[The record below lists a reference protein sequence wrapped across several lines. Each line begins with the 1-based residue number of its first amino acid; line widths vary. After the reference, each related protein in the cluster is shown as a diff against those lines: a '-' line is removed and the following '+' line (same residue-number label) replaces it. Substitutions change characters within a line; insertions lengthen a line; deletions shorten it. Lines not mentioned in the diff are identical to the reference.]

1 MNNFLY
7 KYQSFMGQ
15 LNYTLFLI
23 VVALLPFPQYFLRH
37 ACVAWLVAWLLE
49 GRVFTKPNMQ
59 EWRKMMP
66 FIMFGGWY
74 LWKIISGLWA
84 DDLRAY
90 SWQLERYMT
99 FGFLVP
105 VGIWGVS
112 DHYDWKQICKVLAVS
127 CVAVAGVYIFTL
139 FWVMNANF
147 FSYRLGTYR
156 IQPLTFDF

>member
-1 MNNFLY
+1 MDNFLR
-7 KYQSFMGQ
+7 KYQSFMEQ
-15 LNYTLFLI
+15 LNYILFLI

-49 GRVFTKPNMQ
+49 GRIFTKPNIR

-90 SWQLERYMT
+90 SWQLERYMI

-105 VGIWGVS
+105 VGIWGLN
-112 DHYDWKQICKVLAVS
+112 DRYDWKQICKVLAVS

-139 FWVMNANF
+139 FWVMNINQ
-147 FSYRLGTYR
+147 R
-156 IQPLTFDF
+156 ISSEKGVPNLPL